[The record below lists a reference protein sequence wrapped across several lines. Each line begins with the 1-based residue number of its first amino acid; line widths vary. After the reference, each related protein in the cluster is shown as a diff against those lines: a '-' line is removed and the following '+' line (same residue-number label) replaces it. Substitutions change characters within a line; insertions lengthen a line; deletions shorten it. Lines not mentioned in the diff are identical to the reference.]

1 MMGAKQVTR
10 SATKEEMIARIARL
24 EALLD
29 AAAACSYIGSS
40 AAMREIVMLA
50 TRPEPTDG

>member
-50 TRPEPTDG
+50 TRREPTDG